1 MNALAL
7 MAHEARAELRAGLR
21 SGIVGLVFL
30 GLAGYLL
37 MSLTNA
43 DYVQKMGAADIPRN
57 APSLVYLMSTGCMF
71 FLFFAWAW
79 VFAQPLLRDR
89 QASLHEIVLSMP
101 NSLQALL
108 WGRFIGAA
116 LVGALLAGS
125 LIVAFIAT
133 PLLGWMGMVPAGSIT
148 APPWRALLFAWVWL
162 LIPAGTGIGALYY
175 LATLRTRSVA
185 GAFGLSALLMLL
197 WMFAVVVLKGG
208 HINPTLA
215 AALDPSLFTYA
226 QTQIET
232 WTPLQKTRDL
242 LPLTPQF
249 LLNRA
254 LWGVAP
260 LLLLYWALRRVARES
275 LVLERPARRR
285 RAGLA
290 AASAAEASGRS
301 ARGPAPGAIGTP
313 RWASALWLETRWQ
326 LRQILRGRGWWAAVA
341 VLLAMGVLSAFVHG
355 VWHAEGPML
364 PRPDMLLPLLKS
376 AVFLVIAFI
385 VAAMVG
391 LISRRDHVEGFDGM
405 FDATP
410 APVWLRPFAR
420 ALAAVVVTLALAMLP
435 GISAVLATAV
445 AAPAALNLVDP
456 LLYQTLVMAP
466 PLIELAVLVFLV
478 HALCRRSGVAY
489 TLSML
494 LTFFFVLNH
503 ELGLVDHPLYEF
515 GIPAHM
521 KLSALTGWTPWWSYV
536 LTLDG
541 YKIGLSALLV
551 ALAALVLPRGVD
563 SRRRGG
569 LAQARARLRGPAG
582 ALAALAIVAML
593 GLGALLRAGLN
604 ERGGYHPLAEGQRE
618 DAAWEREWLGRAG
631 AYAVAGGDLRL
642 QADPR
647 TATLSGEWELRGVRA
662 ANGALH
668 AELPAGFAL
677 QEASVGGRAVRAD
690 IRHDHLALSLGE
702 CGRSAPGCAVRLRW
716 TVAPPVWTSEG
727 DTPWLSRA
735 GLWLRAQD
743 AAPRLGL
750 DPQRV
755 LRSPADRTRLGLRAD
770 PLLPVAAV
778 AVAADAIAPAG
789 EWNWSVRV
797 AGEPAE
803 IAHGRGN
810 GPLAFA
816 AQWSA
821 DAATTHAGNLR
832 VVHDRS
838 RTDSALGVGT
848 DVRDMQACVR
858 RRLGRAGQVDSVVQW
873 PRGLG
878 DPGLFDRTLVLPEEP
893 SWDVA
898 DAGVGRSLRR
908 ARIATALARRQLAA
922 DADLREGEGAVWL
935 QEGAAGAVGLLC
947 VGDEDG
953 LAAMDQVLVRE
964 ADRTAQALAGSEA
977 PVGAVALARAAGWAQ
992 RYAPLASLEWAAQQ
1006 TPQDFAALTRAIA
1019 AAEPLPAA
1027 LRERSGERSAAAL
1040 LGPPLASQL
1049 SRVND
1054 ADGIR
1059 VEGRRW
1065 RWRDGGWTPVEHAAA
1080 RYRLLVRRG
1089 GVVALLPEPAA
1100 YPRYP
1105 LDSDGLLLDAWPSY
1119 QRAPQQALLRPAAA
1133 H

>member
-1 MNALAL
+1 MNAVAL

-116 LVGALLAGS
+116 MVGALLAGA
-125 LIVAFIAT
+125 LIVGFIAT
-133 PLLGWMGMVPAGSIT
+133 PLLGWIGLVPASSIT

-249 LLNRA
+249 LLNRV
-254 LWGVAP
+254 LWGAAP
-260 LLLLYWALRRVARES
+260 LLLLYWALRGAKRES
-275 LVLERPARRR
+275 MVLERPSRR
-285 RAGLA
+285 RAA
-290 AASAAEASGRS
+290 KSAPAHAQAQAASQ
-301 ARGPAPGAIGTP
+301 RGPAPGAIGTP
-313 RWASALWLETRWQ
+313 NWWSALWLETRWQ
-326 LRQILRGRGWWAAVA
+326 LAQIVRGRGWWTAVA

-410 APVWLRPFAR
+410 APAWLRPFAR
-420 ALAAVVVTLALAMLP
+420 ALAAIAATLGLAMLP
-435 GISAVLATAV
+435 GLSALLATAV
-445 AAPAALNLVDP
+445 AAPAALDLRDP
-456 LLYQTLVMAP
+456 LLYQTLIMAP

-521 KLSALTGWTPWWSYV
+521 NLSALTGWAPWWDYL

-541 YKIGLSALLV
+541 YKLSLSALLV
-551 ALAALVLPRGVD
+551 ALAALIVPRGVD
-563 SRRRGG
+563 SRWHRGM
-569 LAQARARLRGPAG
+569 AQARARVRGPAG
-582 ALAALAIVAML
+582 ALAALALVAML
-593 GLGALLRAGLN
+593 GLGALLQTRLS
-604 ERGGYHPLAEGQRE
+604 ERGGYQPLAERQRE
-618 DAAWEREWLGRAG
+618 DAEWERSWLGRAG

-642 QADPR
+642 QADPAS
-647 TATLSGEWELRGVRA
+647 ATVHGEWDLRGVHA
-662 ANGALH
+662 AGGVLH

-677 QEASVGGRAVRAD
+677 AQAAVEGREVKAD
-690 IRHDHLALSLGE
+690 IRHDHLALPLGE

-716 TVAPPVWTSEG
+716 TVAPPVWSSEG

-735 GLWLRAQD
+735 GVWLRAQD

-755 LRSPADRTRLGLRAD
+755 LRSPADRTRHRLRAD
-770 PLLPVAAV
+770 PVLPTASV

-789 EWNWSVRV
+789 QWSWSVRV
-797 AGEPAE
+797 AGEQTE
-803 IAHGRGN
+803 IAHGRGD

-821 DAATTHAGNLR
+821 DAVTSRSGNLR
-832 VVHDRS
+832 IVHDHS
-838 RTDSALGVGT
+838 RIDSASGIVA
-848 DVRDMQACVR
+848 DVENMQACVA
-858 RRLGRAGQVDSVVQW
+858 RRLGRAGQVDTVVQW

-878 DPGLFDRTLVLPEEP
+878 EPGLFDRTLVLPEEP

-898 DAGVGRSLRR
+898 DAGVGRYLRR
-908 ARIATALARRQLAA
+908 ARIATALARRQLAT
-922 DADLREGEGAVWL
+922 DADLREGAGAVWL

-964 ADRTAQALAGSEA
+964 ADRTAQALAASEA
-977 PVGAVALARAAGWAQ
+977 PVGAVSQAPAAGWAQ
-992 RYAPLASLEWAAQQ
+992 RYAPLATLEWAAQQ
-1006 TPQDFAALTRAIA
+1006 TPQDFAALTHALA
-1019 AAEPLPAA
+1019 ASKPLEAA
-1027 LRERSGERSAAAL
+1027 LSERSGERSAVAL
-1040 LGPPLASQL
+1040 LGPPLASEL
-1049 SRVND
+1049 SRVSD
-1054 ADGIR
+1054 ANGTR

-1065 RWRDGGWTPVEHAAA
+1065 RWRDGGWTPVDDAVA
-1080 RYRLLVRRG
+1080 RYRLLVRRD
-1089 GVVALLPEPAA
+1089 GVIGLLPEAA
-1100 YPRYP
+1100 TYPRFP
-1105 LDSDGLLLDAWPSY
+1105 RDSDGLLLDAWPSY
-1119 QRAPQQALLRPAAA
+1119 QRAPQQALLRPNAA

>member
-1 MNALAL
+1 MNAWAL
-7 MAHEARAELRAGLR
+7 IAHEARAELRAGLR

-116 LVGALLAGS
+116 LVGALLAGA
-125 LIVAFIAT
+125 LIVGFIAT
-133 PLLGWMGMVPAGSIT
+133 PLLGWMGLVPAGSIT
-148 APPWRALLFAWVWL
+148 APPWRALLFAWGWL

-232 WTPLQKTRDL
+232 WTPLQKTRDV

-254 LWGVAP
+254 LWGAAP
-260 LLLLYWALRRVARES
+260 LLLLYWALRGAKRET
-275 LVLERPARRR
+275 LVLERPTRR
-285 RAGLA
+285 RAA
-290 AASAAEASGRS
+290 KPVSMPAHAASRRRS
-301 ARGPAPGAIGTP
+301 EPGAIGASS
-313 RWASALWLETRWQ
+313 WAAALWLETRWQ
-326 LRQILRGRGWWAAVA
+326 TAQILRGRGWWTAVA

-385 VAAMVG
+385 VAALVG

-410 APVWLRPFAR
+410 APAWLRPFAR
-420 ALAAVVVTLALAMLP
+420 ALAAVAVTLGLAMLP
-435 GISAVLATAV
+435 GLSAVLATAV
-445 AAPAALNLVDP
+445 AAPAALDLRDP

-521 KLSALTGWTPWWSYV
+521 NLSALTGWAPWWGYL

-541 YKIGLSALLV
+541 YKLSLSALLV
-551 ALAALVLPRGVD
+551 ALAALIVPRGVD
-563 SRRRGG
+563 SRWHRGM
-569 LAQARARLRGPAG
+569 AQARARMRGPAG
-582 ALAALAIVAML
+582 ALAALALIAML
-593 GLGALLRAGLN
+593 GLGALLQTRLN
-604 ERGGYHPLAEGQRE
+604 ERGGYQPLAERQRE
-618 DAAWEREWLGRAG
+618 DAQWERSWLASAG
-631 AYAVAGGDLRL
+631 AYSVAGGDLRL
-642 QADPR
+642 QADPDSAIVR
-647 TATLSGEWELRGVRA
+647 GKWELHGVRA
-662 ANGALH
+662 SAGVLH

-677 QEASVGGRAVRAD
+677 EQAAVGARTVQAD
-690 IRHDHLALSLGE
+690 TRHDHLALPLGE
-702 CGRSAPGCAVRLRW
+702 CSRSAAGCTVRLRW

-735 GLWLRAQD
+735 GVWLRAQD

-755 LRSPADRTRLGLRAD
+755 LRSPADRTRHGLRAD
-770 PLLPVAAV
+770 PALPPAPA

-789 EWNWSVRV
+789 EWRWSVRV
-797 AGEPAE
+797 AGQADE
-803 IAHGRGN
+803 IAHGRGD

-821 DAATTHAGNLR
+821 HAVTSQAGAVR

-838 RTDSALGVGT
+838 RLDSASGIGV
-848 DVRDMQACVR
+848 DVEAMQACVT
-858 RRLGRAGQVDSVVQW
+858 RRLGRAGPVDVVAQW

-878 DPGLFDRTLVLPEEP
+878 EPGLFDRTLVLPEEP

-898 DAGVGRSLRR
+898 DAGVGRFLRR
-908 ARIATALARRQLAA
+908 ARIATALARRQLAT
-922 DADLREGEGAVWL
+922 DANLREGAGAVWL

-964 ADRTAQALAGSEA
+964 ADRTAQALAASEA
-977 PVGAVALARAAGWAQ
+977 PVGAVSQARAAGWAQ
-992 RYAPLASLEWAAQQ
+992 RYAPLATLEWAAQQ
-1006 TPQDFAALTRAIA
+1006 TPQDFDALTHALA
-1019 AAEPLPAA
+1019 AATPLPAA
-1027 LRERSGERSAAAL
+1027 LGVRSGERSAAAL

-1049 SRVND
+1049 SRVD
-1054 ADGIR
+1054 GADGIR
-1059 VEGRRW
+1059 IEGRRW
-1065 RWRDGGWTPVEHAAA
+1065 RWHDGGWTPVEDAAA
-1080 RYRLLVRRG
+1080 RYRLLVRRN
-1089 GVVALLPEPAA
+1089 GVVGLQPEPAA

-1119 QRAPQQALLRPAAA
+1119 QRAPQQALLQPRAAP
-1133 H
+1133 

>member
-116 LVGALLAGS
+116 MVGALLAGA
-125 LIVAFIAT
+125 LIVGFIAT
-133 PLLGWMGMVPAGSIT
+133 PLLGWMGLVPAGSIT
-148 APPWRALLFAWVWL
+148 APPWRALLFAWAWL

-226 QTQIET
+226 QTRIET
-232 WTPLQKTRDL
+232 WTPLQKTHDL

-249 LLNRA
+249 LLNRV
-254 LWGVAP
+254 LWGAVP
-260 LLLLYWALRRVARES
+260 LLLLYGALRGVKRES
-275 LVLERPARRR
+275 LVLERPSRR
-285 RAGLA
+285 RA
-290 AASAAEASGRS
+290 
-301 ARGPAPGAIGTP
+301 ARPAPVRAQDPSRRAPAPAAIDAGSAP
-313 RWASALWLETRWQ
+313 GWRSALWLETRWQ

-341 VLLAMGVLSAFVHG
+341 VLLAMGMLSAFVHG

-410 APVWLRPFAR
+410 APFWLRPFAR
-420 ALAAVVVTLALAMLP
+420 ALAAIAVTLALAMLP
-435 GISAVLATAV
+435 GLSALLATAV
-445 AAPAALNLVDP
+445 AAPAALNLHDP

-466 PLIELAVLVFLV
+466 PLIELAMLVFLV

-521 KLSALTGWTPWWSYV
+521 NLSALTGWAPWSGYL

-541 YKIGLSALLV
+541 YKLSLSALLV

-569 LAQARARLRGPAG
+569 MAQARARLRGPAG
-582 ALAALAIVAML
+582 ALAALAIVAMS
-593 GLGALLRAGLN
+593 GLAAVLQTGLS
-604 ERGGYHPLAEGQRE
+604 ERGGYQPLAERQHE
-618 DAAWEREWLGRAG
+618 DAAWEHAWLGRAG
-631 AYAVAGGDLRL
+631 AYSVAGGDLRL
-642 QADPR
+642 QAYPAS
-647 TATLSGEWELRGVRA
+647 ATLRGEWDLRGVRA
-662 ANGALH
+662 SGDVLH
-668 AELPAGFAL
+668 AELPAGFTLEQATV
-677 QEASVGGRAVRAD
+677 SGRAVQAD
-690 IRHDHLALSLGE
+690 TRHDHLALPLGE
-702 CGRSAPGCAVRLRW
+702 CSRSAQGCALRLRW
-716 TVAPPVWTSEG
+716 TVTPPVWSSEG

-735 GLWLRAQD
+735 GVWLRAGD

-755 LRSPADRTRLGLRAD
+755 LRSPADRTRHGLRAD
-770 PLLPVAAV
+770 PVLPAATA
-778 AVAADAIAPAG
+778 AVAADAIAPRG
-789 EWNWSVRV
+789 EWTWSVRV
-797 AGEPAE
+797 SGQQAE

-816 AQWSA
+816 AQWSP
-821 DAATTHAGNLR
+821 HAVASRAGDLR
-832 VVHDRS
+832 IVHDHS
-838 RTDSALGVGT
+838 RADSAPTIGA
-848 DVRDMQACVR
+848 DVRDMRACVG
-858 RRLGRAGQVDSVVQW
+858 RRLGRAGLVDTVVQW

-878 DPGLFDRTLVLPEEP
+878 EPGLFDRTLVLPEEP

-898 DAGVGRSLRR
+898 DTGVGRFLRR
-908 ARIATALARRQLAA
+908 ARIATALARRQLAT
-922 DADLREGEGAVWL
+922 DADLREGVGAVWL
-935 QEGAAGAVGLLC
+935 LEGAAGAVGLLC

-964 ADRTAQALAGSEA
+964 ADRTAQALAASEA
-977 PVGAVALARAAGWAQ
+977 PVGDVSQAPAGDWAQ
-992 RYAPLASLEWAAQQ
+992 RYAPLATLEWAAQQ
-1006 TPQDFAALTRAIA
+1006 TAQDFDALTRALA
-1019 AAEPLPAA
+1019 ATRSLPAA
-1027 LRERSGERSAAAL
+1027 LGERSGERSAAAL

-1049 SRVND
+1049 SRVSED
-1054 ADGIR
+1054 DGIR
-1059 VEGRRW
+1059 VEGLRW
-1065 RWRDGGWTPVEHAAA
+1065 RWYRGGWTPVEDATAQ
-1080 RYRLLVRRG
+1080 YRLLVRRG
-1089 GVVALLPEPAA
+1089 GVVGLQPEPAT

-1119 QRAPQQALLRPAAA
+1119 QRSPQQALLRPATA